1 MKVYGTGWEI
11 GQLSKKPTA
20 GEALITQGLGDVG
33 AMNAVDSL
41 GKELTVFPGAV
52 PDFDG
57 TDAGAL
63 AVVDDRP
70 TLDGN
75 GESEQFIFC
84 REVNVAAVALR
95 GGACWRVGENGDA
108 AWWLWLRASPF

>member
-1 MKVYGTGWEI
+1 MWRYVVAGLAAANIDSKVYGAGREI
-11 GQLSKKPTA
+11 GELSDEAAA
-20 GEALITQGLGDVG
+20 GEALIAQGLGDVG

-52 PDFDG
+52 PNFDG
-57 TDAGAL
+57 TDAGSL

-75 GESEQFIFC
+75 GESE
-84 REVNVAAVALR
+84 
-95 GGACWRVGENGDA
+95 
-108 AWWLWLRASPF
+108 

>member
-1 MKVYGTGWEI
+1 MKVYGTGGEI

-20 GEALITQGLGDVG
+20 GEARIAEFFRDVR
-33 AMNAVDSL
+33 AINAVDSL

-70 TLDGN
+70 ALDGN

-84 REVNVAAVALR
+84 RVINVAAVA
-95 GGACWRVGENGDA
+95 
-108 AWWLWLRASPF
+108 

>member
-1 MKVYGTGWEI
+1 
-11 GQLSKKPTA
+11 
-20 GEALITQGLGDVG
+20 
-33 AMNAVDSL
+33 MNAVDSL
-41 GKELTVFPGAV
+41 GKELTIFPGAV

-95 GGACWRVGENGDA
+95 GGTCWRVGENGERHGGCGCERTV
-108 AWWLWLRASPF
+108 LKERFEEQGV

>member
-1 MKVYGTGWEI
+1 MSDEAA
-11 GQLSKKPTA
+11 A

-57 TDAGAL
+57 ADAGAL

-75 GESEQFIFC
+75 GESEQIIFC
-84 REVNVAAVALR
+84 RVINVAAVA
-95 GGACWRVGENGDA
+95 
-108 AWWLWLRASPF
+108 